1 MLEILLSASLALVS
15 PQGPVLASAEAVA
28 VRGDTE
34 LSPAEAFASA
44 RRRAEDH
51 IREQW
56 QHRAEHT
63 LAARRPFWMPE
74 LLAERAVQTWLAD
87 LPLDECLRLVDRE
100 DRERT
105 HEFGY
110 SYQTTLWVAEEPR
123 SVKAGERQL
132 RQRLRQLERTTA
144 VKFGGIAAAWAAL
157 VVAIA
162 WIDRLSRGYMTGTL
176 RLVGLATGAA
186 VPVFLFLV

>member
-1 MLEILLSASLALVS
+1 MLEILLTASLAIVS
-15 PQGPVLASAEAVA
+15 PQGPNVVGADAVA

-51 IREQW
+51 VREQW
-56 QHRAEHT
+56 LERAAHAVA
-63 LAARRPFWMPE
+63 LRRPFWLPQA
-74 LLAERAVQTWLAD
+74 LADRAVQTWLAD
-87 LPLDECLRLVDRE
+87 LALDECLRLVDRE

-105 HEFGY
+105 HEFGN

-123 SVKAGERQL
+123 SVQQGECDL

-144 VKFGGIAAAWAAL
+144 AKFGGIAAAWVAL
-157 VVAIA
+157 VAAIA
-162 WIDRLSRGYMTGTL
+162 WLDRLSRGYMTGTL
-176 RLVGLATGAA
+176 RVLGLLAGAA
-186 VPVFLFLV
+186 LPAFLFLV